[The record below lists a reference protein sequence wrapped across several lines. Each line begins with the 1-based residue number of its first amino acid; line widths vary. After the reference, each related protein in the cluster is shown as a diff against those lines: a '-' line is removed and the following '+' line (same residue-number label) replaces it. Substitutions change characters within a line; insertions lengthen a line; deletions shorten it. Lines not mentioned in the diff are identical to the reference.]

1 MEELGQRKLEFLK
14 ADLQDR
20 KEERELQSKKFELQ
34 SKKFE
39 LQQKNL
45 DTQIQLQ
52 IRIGICLII
61 FILH

>member
-20 KEERELQSKKFELQ
+20 KEERELQ